1 MATQV
6 IFNNGV
12 TYAAGKNDLL
22 VPELSY
28 LFNQNYTSAEFPESV
43 ISDMGYVVDNPFN
56 PNQTYSFVYGA
67 IEMDDVTEAELTPL
81 LTTGKGKEKGFTVRE
96 YANKIKVTQLMR
108 DRLNNYNPI
117 SGADSSVKTE
127 VKKFGNNYA
136 ALRRAGIKKKN
147 QIATKVWTDG
157 LNSAGTLTFNGQYL
171 FSTAHPFLR
180 GLTTASTFRNVL
192 GGSYGTQDDALDA
205 TALQY
210 AIDLHKSGLVL
221 NNGDRV
227 ARPASGYTLVVG
239 YGLEKTAQSVLNVDA
254 NNSNSVYAGTG
265 NNANLMNTFNF
276 KNQKI
281 NLLAHPVLGQYDKTG
296 TQIGTDAYWFLVNTE
311 MARQA
316 NALRHIVLNPGQ
328 SSTWVDEDS
337 GNMYVKFY
345 ESYAF
350 DHYGLESYI
359 VGSKG
364 TA

>member
-12 TYAAGKNDLL
+12 TFAAGKNDLL
-22 VPELSY
+22 VPELAY
-28 LFNQNYTSAEFPESV
+28 LFNQDYTSAEFPEGV
-43 ISDMGYVVDNPFN
+43 ISEMGYVVDNPYN

-67 IEMDDVTEAELTPL
+67 VEMDEVTESEITPL
-81 LTTGKGKEKGFTVRE
+81 LTTGKGKEKGFTVKE
-96 YANKIKVTQLMR
+96 FANKIKVTQLMK
-108 DRLNNYNPI
+108 DRLNNYTSI
-117 SGADSSVKTE
+117 AGADSSVQIE
-127 VKKFGNNYA
+127 VKKFGANYA
-136 ALRRAGIKKKN
+136 NLRRAGIKKKN
-147 QIATKVWTDG
+147 QEATKVWTNG

-192 GGSYGTQDDALDA
+192 WGSYGTQDDALDA
-205 TALQY
+205 NSLQN

-227 ARPASGYTLVVG
+227 ARPAGGYTLVVG

-254 NNSNSVYAGTG
+254 NNTNSIYAGTG
-265 NNANLMNTFNF
+265 SNSNLMNTFNF

-281 NLLAHPVLGQYDKTG
+281 NLLAHPVIGQFDKTG

-316 NALRHIVLNPGQ
+316 SALRHIVLNPWM
-328 SSTWVDEDS
+328 STMWTDDET
-337 GNMYVKFY
+337 GNLFIKFY

-359 VGSKG
+359 VWSKG